1 MKRFSH
7 WQMITGKG
15 SDGLKKRS
23 IYFQSGSWFVGILFL
38 LFVVCSGCSQAP
50 QTIAAVAADNSGYT
64 VIDAK
69 GNSVCLPHKPQ
80 RILTANLTYD
90 AIVAGLVT
98 PDHLVA
104 MNILDTD
111 AGISPLAQDAKKLTV
126 PKVATLTNIPLEVIV
141 STKPDLIIASD
152 WTDADKI
159 ASYRQLG
166 YPVLV
171 CKGPNSIAETYAAV
185 RLIAQ
190 ALQEQAAGEWI
201 CTEMDRQLAEIDAV
215 LQKRT
220 DHRPVGMLV
229 SQMTSYG
236 GPGSMFHELC
246 TRARIENGIAKA
258 GLKNGDFLSKELV
271 VKVNLD
277 FFLVSAPRE
286 IDMYGGGRFREEF
299 LSDPALDGLPALNHI
314 LSIPDKYLYAA
325 SPNCVYAVKALAN
338 AAYGDLFDMRD
349 EHLIRGY

>member
-1 MKRFSH
+1 MKNPESGFY
-7 WQMITGKG
+7 
-15 SDGLKKRS
+15 KKMLLAGCLVCMLS
-23 IYFQSGSWFVGILFL
+23 LFA
-38 LFVVCSGCSQAP
+38 GCSFCSRMSDKP
-50 QTIAAVAADNSGYT
+50 QISSEGYEIT
-64 VIDAK
+64 DVQGTLIRIT
-69 GNSVCLPHKPQ
+69 HKPK

-104 MNILDTD
+104 MNILDAD
-111 AGISPLAQDAKKLTV
+111 AGISPMAQEAKTLTV
-126 PKVATLTNIPLEVIV
+126 PRVATLTNIPLEIIV

-171 CKGPNSIAETYAAV
+171 CRGPNSIAETYAAV

-190 ALQEQAAGEWI
+190 ALQEQAAGERI
-201 CTEMDRQLAEIDAV
+201 CAEMDRQLAEIDAV
-215 LQKRT
+215 LQQRT
-220 DHRPVGMLV
+220 DRRPVGMLV

-271 VKVNLD
+271 VKVNPD

-286 IDMYGGGRFREEF
+286 IDMYGGGKFRQEF
-299 LSDPALDGLPALNHI
+299 LSDPALEGLPALHHI

-338 AAYGDLFDMRD
+338 AAYGDLFNMQD